1 MCNYATTMC
10 YYAYTKLFTTMC
22 TIAIAYTTIGIGI
35 PYTIFVTTMC
45 VSVVM

>member
-1 MCNYATTMC
+1 MC
-10 YYAYTKLFTTMC
+10 YYAYTTRTISYYAYTKLLTTMC
-22 TIAIAYTTIGIGI
+22 TIATIGIGI